1 MWTRQVNQTSGQDK
15 WTVYMYTRQVDCI
28 HVYQTSGQ
36 DKWTVDMYTRDYT
49 REHNADYTL
58 KTFI

>member
-1 MWTRQVNQTSGQDK
+1 MWTRQVNQTSGQEK
-15 WTVYMYTRQVDCI
+15 WTVYMYTRQVDK
-28 HVYQTSGQ
+28 TSGQ